1 VIKMDTRT
9 REIKWKK
16 QIPGA
21 YDDLKCEA
29 HYRGVFVGGMQ
40 MVKEAET
47 GKLVSDVF
55 VSRFDYTG
63 DQMWAQKLDS
73 EIITYER
80 GDDVSVDLDA
90 SHGGKE
96 LIALMNTG
104 ENKVHNGESDLSR
117 EIMMAVQEDD
127 GSSDSS
133 NTNANEHLGV
143 YWVLCAVC
151 GAGVLF
157 VLVGKRRQYLRE
169 KYALDRA
176 LAEDD
181 YANNLKKWMDDDEI
195 FDYDRD
201 GLFKSDLP
209 DKKLKLKPNIRG
221 NRLAFG
227 TGRMSS
233 ADRRFYDVEMY

>member
-1 VIKMDTRT
+1 
-9 REIKWKK
+9 
-16 QIPGA
+16 
-21 YDDLKCEA
+21 
-29 HYRGVFVGGMQ
+29 

-47 GKLVSDVF
+47 GKFVSDVF

-96 LIALMNTG
+96 LIALMNTRVLHRG
-104 ENKVHNGESDLSR
+104 ENKVMLVEIDIHNGASDLSR

-127 GSSDSS
+127 ESSDASNINS
-133 NTNANEHLGV
+133 NTNEHLGV
-143 YWVLCAVC
+143 YWVLCIVC

-169 KYALDRA
+169 KYARDRA